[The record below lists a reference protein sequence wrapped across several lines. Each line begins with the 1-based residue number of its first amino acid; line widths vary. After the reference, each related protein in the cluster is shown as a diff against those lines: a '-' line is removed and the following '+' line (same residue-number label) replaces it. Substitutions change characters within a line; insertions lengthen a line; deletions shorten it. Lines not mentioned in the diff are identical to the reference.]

1 MHFGA
6 WLEGICMS
14 MMALTNSWASLKVT
28 KHLDGERFGLL
39 GGAVGKAKAKG
50 V

>member
-1 MHFGA
+1 VHFGA

-14 MMALTNSWASLKVT
+14 MMALNNSWASLKVI
-28 KHLDGERFGLL
+28 KHLDSERFGLL
-39 GGAVGKAKAKG
+39 GRAVSKAKAKG